1 VAKSYDRA
9 SKRAAILIWISF
21 SLCWAAALTLP
32 YYWSW
37 DRIAAKADMLA
48 LITGLLLW
56 AEWSWWKL
64 SFGVVRRIRNLP
76 APAHEEI

>member
-9 SKRAAILIWISF
+9 TKRAAILIWISV

-32 YYWSW
+32 YYWFW
-37 DRIAAKADMLA
+37 ERLAAKPDMLA

-64 SFGVVRRIRNLP
+64 SSSVVGRIRKLP
-76 APAHEEI
+76 APPHEEI